1 MMQQNIVF
9 LASKTLFFD
18 IVWDF
23 LYFPIWWY
31 TVGLQ
36 HTAVNSMKNINAM
49 AGHLALRLLV
59 LNIFKPMFA
68 QTDRAGR
75 IISFFMRV
83 VILIARAI
91 FFFIYTLLQLVLI
104 IGWIIVPAL
113 IVYRLLSIF
122 ILSYV

>member
-1 MMQQNIVF
+1 MLRQNIVF
-9 LASKTLFFD
+9 LATKTLFFD
-18 IVWDF
+18 IAWDF
-23 LYFPIWWY
+23 VYFPIWWY

-36 HTAVNSMKNINAM
+36 HIVMNGMKNILAM
-49 AGHLALRLLV
+49 ADHLALRLLV

-83 VILIARAI
+83 VILIARSVYL
-91 FFFIYTLLQLVLI
+91 FIYTLLQLVLI
-104 IGWIIVPAL
+104 VGWIIVPAFV
-113 IVYRLLSIF
+113 VYRLLSIF